1 MEPSAVSYPVTFT
14 LEAPVEIARW
24 RPFVHW
30 LLVIPQFF
38 VLYVL
43 QTVASVCAF
52 IAWFAILFTGKLPVG
67 LAGLLT
73 MFVRYQTR
81 VTTYALYLR
90 EPYPPFAFDT
100 TEADPGDD
108 PPVRVDADPALED
121 RNRVTV
127 FFRWLTVI
135 PSALVLA
142 VIGIGAAIAVFIGA
156 FAILVTGRWPEGLRT
171 FVLGYLR
178 WGVRLSGYALLLTDE
193 YPPFSLD

>member
-1 MEPSAVSYPVTFT
+1 MQPSAVPYPLTFS
-14 LEAPVEIARW
+14 LEAPAEIARW

-30 LLVIPQFF
+30 LLVIPQLF

-43 QTVASVCAF
+43 EMVASVCAV
-52 IAWFAILFTGKLPVG
+52 IAWFAILFTGAMPAG

-90 EPYPPFAFDT
+90 EPYPPFTFET
-100 TEADPGDD
+100 SEPDPGDD
-108 PPVRVDADPALED
+108 PPVRVEARPELED

-142 VIGIGAAIAVFIGA
+142 VIGIGAAIAAFIGA
-156 FAILVTGRWPEGLRT
+156 FAILFTGRWPEGLRT
-171 FVLGYLR
+171 FLVGYLR
-178 WGVRLSGYALLLTDE
+178 WGVRLSGYAMLLTDE